1 MHERHITLPAG
12 ASAQSAT
19 APSERLAGFAA
30 LLREH
35 GLTVGVAEQQA
46 MLQAAQ
52 LFGPLHERPL
62 QAAWRAIACH
72 SHREWQLWPDVY
84 ERFWHPEKLRGGV
97 KVSGQTRPS
106 RNLRQSVQALHDQM
120 DAAQQPNTQ
129 ANGQQAAPQTAADSA
144 SSQLDE
150 QDNGTLRAQG
160 GASRTEALHQRDGQ
174 MWMPQELSALQ
185 QLARQIPA

>member
-1 MHERHITLPAG
+1 MNTAPA
-12 ASAQSAT
+12 ST
-19 APSERLAGFAA
+19 PSERLAGFAA
-30 LLREH
+30 LLREQ

-46 MLQAAQ
+46 MLQAV
-52 LFGPLHERPL
+52 LHFGPLQERPL

-129 ANGQQAAPQTAADSA
+129 PSGQQASAARADATAGS
-144 SSQLDE
+144 
-150 QDNGTLRAQG
+150 
-160 GASRTEALHQRDGQ
+160 
-174 MWMPQELSALQ
+174 
-185 QLARQIPA
+185 